1 MKNAATILGLVLALT
16 RCASAPHTP
25 DEPRAAVLAAESAE
39 AMYRTGLEH
48 ARAHDY
54 VRAEQY
60 LAASQARGYPAAK
73 VVPALVRVCLASA
86 RLRAALH
93 YAEPFIEQNPDA
105 LGLRY
110 VMSSVLLGLGQPDR
124 ARMELEAVLAQDPRH
139 APAHYL
145 LAVTLRDDFEDSEGA
160 AREFSAYLAL
170 APNGVHAAE
179 ARASLDAHDTPKPAD
194 GRDEGAERPAPPFE

>member
-1 MKNAATILGLVLALT
+1 MKNVATILGFVLAAT
-16 RCASAPHTP
+16 RCASGAHTAH
-25 DEPRAAVLAAESAE
+25 EPRAAAVAAQSAE
-39 AMYRTGLEH
+39 AMYRTGLEQ

-93 YAEPFIEQNPDA
+93 YAEPFIAENPDA

-124 ARMELEAVLAQDPRH
+124 ARTELEAVIAQDPRH

-145 LAVTLRDDFEDSEGA
+145 LAVTLRDDFEDSDGA

-170 APNGVHAAE
+170 APNGAHAAE
-179 ARASLDAHDTPKPAD
+179 ARLALAGQEEPEFHR
-194 GRDEGAERPAPPFE
+194 RDRGERRDDSE